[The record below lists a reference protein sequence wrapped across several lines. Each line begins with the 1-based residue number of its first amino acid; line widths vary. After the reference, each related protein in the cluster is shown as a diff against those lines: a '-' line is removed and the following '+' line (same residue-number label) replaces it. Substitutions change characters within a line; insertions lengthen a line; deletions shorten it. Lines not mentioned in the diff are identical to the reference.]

1 MNYVKTPV
9 YNVQGDQ
16 LLTES
21 TFDQIKES
29 TEADAKTLD
38 VIINEIKSDVS
49 TLKESGSESV
59 TQNIQQVTEN
69 VTNVEN
75 RVEAVEQDYA
85 KTEYVNK
92 QDSATLESAKK
103 LVDEK
108 IIISTVDLE
117 DGVSSLE
124 SGKLYVVY

>member
-29 TEADAKTLD
+29 TEADSKTLD
-38 VIINEIKSDVS
+38 VIINEIKSDVA